1 MTVKLNNFAL
11 EALLESSQG
20 PVGLLVQR
28 KADEVLANAR
38 GNAALIMH
46 RNPSVVNDI
55 DTAPGDGNSVVIGVR
70 PSSTGRIAQYL
81 ADKAAGLIEPRSD
94 ELFVE
99 GWLVA
104 ALRGFGS

>member
-1 MTVKLNNFAL
+1 MTVKLNNVAIT
-11 EALLESSQG
+11 ALLESQQG
-20 PVGLLVQR
+20 PVGLLVQK
-28 KADEVLANAR
+28 KADEVLQNAR
-38 GNAALIMH
+38 VNAGRIMH

-55 DTAPGDGNSVVIGVR
+55 DTAPGDANSVVIGIR

-94 ELFVE
+94 ELFEE

-104 ALRGFGS
+104 ALRDFGS